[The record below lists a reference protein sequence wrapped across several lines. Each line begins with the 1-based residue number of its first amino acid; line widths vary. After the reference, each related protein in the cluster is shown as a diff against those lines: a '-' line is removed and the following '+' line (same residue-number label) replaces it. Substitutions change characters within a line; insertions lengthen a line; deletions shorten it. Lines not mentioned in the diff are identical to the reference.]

1 MKCSACGEDNSSNAR
16 FCSFCG
22 AKLTAAPETAP
33 AENSPARSAAK
44 IPVSTAQ
51 PLSDNPYQP
60 RRMPTIYENGSEPVH
75 IDNPAPAQPHTPIFL
90 FDDEKEEEEQSKRR
104 EAARLKAEEEQS
116 RRREEARHKAEDP
129 FYGEEDDEDYD
140 DEEEDYEETGAHRG
154 RIITVIISLV
164 TLMILGIALYTFMFF
179 TSTGSRLRAY
189 YGISAGADDYLTLAD
204 WQLEKGNE
212 TDAATSYYNAF
223 LLNQNDYEFV
233 LSIAGDFEACRAY
246 ERAEQTY
253 MYLIEKFPD
262 ADDPYD
268 NLMALLV
275 KEGKTETYDALLTYR
290 AEHQSGYTAPSTS
303 DTPALTAVPAISP
316 EGGEYTGTVKITLT
330 AEEGAAIYFTAD
342 ATDPTTDSALYTG
355 AITLYSGSY
364 TIKAMAITEGS
375 QASEI
380 VTAVYTV
387 S

>member
-1 MKCSACGEDNSSNAR
+1 MKCSACGEDNIPNAR

-22 AKLTAAPETAP
+22 AKLTAAPEAEP
-33 AENSPARSAAK
+33 AQSTPVRSSAEK

-60 RRMPTIYENGSEPVH
+60 RRMPTIYENSSEPVH
-75 IDNPAPAQPHTPIFL
+75 IDNPAPSQPRSTPIFL
-90 FDDEKEEEEQSKRR
+90 FDDEKEEEEQNKRR
-104 EAARLKAEEEQS
+104 EAARLKAEEAH
-116 RRREEARHKAEDP
+116 RELERQKAVDP

-140 DEEEDYEETGAHRG
+140 DEEDEDTGAHRG
-154 RIITVIISLV
+154 RIITVIISLI
-164 TLMILGIALYTFMFF
+164 TLLILGIALYTFMFF
-179 TSTGSRLRAY
+179 TSTGCRLRAY
-189 YGISAGADDYLTLAD
+189 YGLSAGADDYIALAD

-233 LSIAGDFEACRAY
+233 LSIAENFEACRAY

-275 KEGKTETYDALLTYR
+275 REGKTETYDALLSYR
-290 AEHQSGYTAPSTS
+290 AEHQSGYTAPAASHA
-303 DTPALTAVPAISP
+303 PALTVAPVISP

-342 ATDPTTDSALYTG
+342 GTNPSTDSALYTG
-355 AITLYSGSY
+355 VITLYSGTY
-364 TIKAMAITEGS
+364 TIKAMAISPSG

-380 VTAVYTV
+380 VTAVYSV